1 MEFRYMGFD
10 QQNNTRVYR
19 FDRLTKGEPT
29 IRIVMSADLRLFL
42 THRIGIQE
50 GPALCAH
57 KLAGDPGSSGSGQLQ
72 LTNDD
77 MLAYTTARAL
87 TEARRAEVRARGG
100 RRLRPARPG
109 GEPGTF

>member
-10 QQNNTRVYR
+10 QQNNTRSYR
-19 FDRLTKGEPT
+19 FDRVAKGEPT
-29 IRIVMSADLRLFL
+29 IRIVMTADLRLFL

-57 KLAGDPGSSGSGQLQ
+57 KLAGDPAPGAGELQ

-77 MLAYTTARAL
+77 MLAYAAERAQI
-87 TEARRAEVRARGG
+87 EARRAEIRARGG
-100 RRLRPARPG
+100 RRLRPAR
-109 GEPGTF
+109 TASS